1 MNSSVTWQLLCFG
14 CNLSC
19 TKWFV
24 TTFITTEF
32 FTKEPFNN
40 INLASRQTKFSEF
53 LRCCKSGLTK
63 TRSLCKLWLFIIN
76 EKGKSWIC
84 ISKTL
89 NVRKGNNRSHLNC
102 QFKSWICISKTLNVR
117 KGNNRSHLNCQFRA
131 SLAKLGLWFW
141 KHYALLFML
150 QNTEGILFHPV
161 WNPHIFVWRIWEI
174 SSRAKG

>member
-14 CNLSC
+14 CNLSY

-53 LRCCKSGLTK
+53 LRCCESGLTK

-89 NVRKGNNRSHLNC
+89 NVK
-102 QFKSWICISKTLNVR
+102 

-150 QNTEGILFHPV
+150 QKHRRHSVLPCVKSTHFRLTNMRDFIE
-161 WNPHIFVWRIWEI
+161 
-174 SSRAKG
+174 S

>member
-102 QFKSWICISKTLNVR
+102 QF
-117 KGNNRSHLNCQFRA
+117 RA
-131 SLAKLGLWFW
+131 SLGKLGLWFW

-150 QNTEGILFHPV
+150 QKHRRHSVSLCVKSTHFCLTDMRDFIE
-161 WNPHIFVWRIWEI
+161 
-174 SSRAKG
+174 S